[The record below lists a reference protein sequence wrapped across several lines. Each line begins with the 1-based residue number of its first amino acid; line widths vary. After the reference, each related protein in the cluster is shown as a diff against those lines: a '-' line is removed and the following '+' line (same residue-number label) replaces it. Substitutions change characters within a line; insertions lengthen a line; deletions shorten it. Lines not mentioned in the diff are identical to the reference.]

1 MPYSLMNTDSK
12 RGDYFM
18 EKSICLESH
27 PWIDF
32 TLDTRGAG
40 HRFWMLLGEA
50 QSKCRHIA
58 GVPLSPDVAAHFH
71 RVYLSKGARATTA
84 IEGNT
89 LSEEE
94 VEKIIQGKLELP
106 ASKKYLEQ
114 EIRNIVDA
122 CNLIGGKIRSG
133 SVGNLSV
140 EELLEDNRLVLK
152 GLPDAEKS
160 MPGQIRTFGV
170 TVGRYRGV
178 PAGDCRTLLEKLCSW
193 LNDPSSFDLGKG
205 NEIASGIL
213 KAILGHLYLVWIHPF
228 GDGNGRTARLLEFR
242 MLLEAGAPTPAAH
255 LLSNHYN
262 ETRTEY
268 YRHLENASANHGV
281 LKFIEYAL
289 GGFVDQLEEQV
300 KKVRIL
306 QWEAAWQN
314 HVHEEFKNNA
324 TEMGKRREALLLSMS
339 NDFEK
344 RSRFPFIDPEVAALY
359 RNKTAKTVSRDISA
373 LEKRGLVETK
383 GDLVRARKE
392 TILAFLPL
400 SKPEALSSLL
410 EGKKRFKP

>member
-1 MPYSLMNTDSK
+1 
-12 RGDYFM
+12 M
-18 EKSICLESH
+18 EKLDYLESH

-32 TLDTRGAG
+32 TLDTRSAS

-58 GVPLSPDVAAHFH
+58 GVPLSPEVAAHFH

-94 VEKIIQGKLELP
+94 VEKIIQDKLELP
-106 ASKKYLEQ
+106 ESKKYLEQ

-122 CNLIGGKIRSG
+122 CNLIGGKIKNG

-140 EELLEDNRLVLK
+140 EELLEDNKLVLE

-193 LNDPSSFDLGKG
+193 LNDPSAFDLGKG

-289 GGFVDQLEEQV
+289 GGFVDQLLEQV
-300 KKVRIL
+300 RNVRIL

-314 HVHEEFKNNA
+314 HVHEEFRNNA

-344 RSRFPFIDPEVAALY
+344 KSRFPFIDPEVAALY
-359 RNKTAKTVSRDISA
+359 RNKTAKTVSRDISS

-400 SKPEALSSLL
+400 SRPEVLPSLL
-410 EGKKRFKP
+410 EEKKRFKP